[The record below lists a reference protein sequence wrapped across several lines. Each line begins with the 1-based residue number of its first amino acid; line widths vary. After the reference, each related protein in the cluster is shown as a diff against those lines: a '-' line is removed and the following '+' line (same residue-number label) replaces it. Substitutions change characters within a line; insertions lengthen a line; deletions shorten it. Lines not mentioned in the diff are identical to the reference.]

1 MKKTL
6 LFLLLS
12 LVLNACSDPV
22 AGTDVIDDASTQ
34 DVVEVPGVEWCPP
47 AEAVDSRTGAL
58 PRPVVEKTWDVGMV
72 PATESTRSGLVAV
85 DAQDETEMAIF
96 ESSLGLKRAHPALAG
111 LSVYVHGDDEWAG
124 VLESCAPAIPSSDE
138 AYVIRWSVDDD
149 GNQAVHI
156 VAPSAAGRRMAWKTV
171 RQVPGN
177 LAGTELFIADAPSSA
192 RRGVIETFY
201 GPVYEEADRLAL
213 LPVLAE
219 MKFNVYLY
227 AGKMDL
233 YTDWVGT
240 YWMDEW
246 PADYMAM
253 LGRLVDAAKSVG
265 ISPGVQIRIDEGSV
279 VFSSSQDLSA
289 FVGKVRMLKDTG
301 FELFSLSFDDT
312 ARELKG
318 DDVGAFESYDHAIID
333 FSRRAFEAIHAEMP
347 DLKLGWVPTD
357 YFSGSETAQAT
368 LTMAGEQIPPY
379 VSIGWTGREVIP
391 ETISVAD
398 VEEVAEWIKRKP
410 LLGDNYPVIDNAGA
424 RVFLGPLAGRA
435 ADLPGH
441 LDGILFNPM
450 PNPFA
455 SLPALATCADYAW
468 NSAGYD
474 PWSSMEAMARM
485 LGGSSDGALALRVL
499 ARTNQSTFFFGSM
512 APELKAMIDEVWAV
526 WDQGGTPDTTALAE
540 VFAEFVALPG
550 LWESAGPSEQI
561 RAALQPW
568 VTQLGVYGRVGGL
581 AIGIINTL
589 AAGQPLD
596 SVTIQ
601 DFMTGF
607 DEAMAVDRLPTGPV
621 VRDFL
626 EKVRGILES
635 GPAFVWDAGCE
646 GAGTGAA
653 WTKISDSTFP
663 RGPLIQMSDRDTV
676 TILWRTAE
684 PTDQEGCVDYSWGE
698 NSRTRC
704 GVADQNGQYEVK
716 LDRLPP
722 GTEIQYKARVGD
734 LSTTTLSFRTMPD
747 RPVPMKFAMFADI
760 HNNEEA
766 MRRASDTI
774 LNEGVDF
781 AVAVGDLTGQGL
793 PEEFDVTFRGWQD
806 LGSRMNIWSV
816 PGNHDEKNIQGY
828 FDAMAMPHGNQ
839 DETGFE
845 EAWWSRRIGNVWMG
859 GGWIRD
865 FYLSPPEVEWG
876 EVGWFKKQFESEEF
890 KTAKWK
896 LFFIHQPAYSVQWDD
911 SCVFDGETCLKVT
924 LIPLMSQYGLQA
936 SFHGH
941 MHGIEWAELDGVNM
955 FTIGGLTGTMDEEVC
970 QPKEGFPEPWH
981 SIYGTAPMAI
991 VEAGCEELK
1000 VRIMDL
1006 DGNELAVVDV
1016 PEVPIRY
1023 KDPIKFM
1030 SFNLRLPFDSE
1041 PGKKW
1046 DERKGPIVDVIRDF
1060 APDIMSIQE
1069 GYTQSMN
1076 HISENIENF
1085 AWIGDGRTGSF
1096 PDVDEYSAIFYRTDL
1111 FELIETKTLALSDT
1125 PETLGTMF
1133 DQQDQLYPRVVT
1145 WGHFRR
1151 LSDSFE
1157 FDVFSTHWD
1166 HTGVDGIREKM
1177 AVVTLEQM
1185 RELADGRP
1193 SVVAGDFNCGYQSVP
1208 YNIMT
1213 GAAEYE
1219 GVSGDLID
1227 TWTELAM
1234 PEEGT
1239 YHAFTGVVTGDR
1251 IDWIMHD
1258 SGFSGLSADVIDT
1271 SFDGIYPSDHFPMAA
1286 EFLITKP

>member
-398 VEEVAEWIKRKP
+398 VDEVAEWIKRKP

-485 LGGSSDGALALRVL
+485 LGGSSDGASALRVL

-526 WDQGGTPDTTALAE
+526 WDREGLRTLPRWRRCSRSSWRCRGSGN
-540 VFAEFVALPG
+540 LPG
-550 LWESAGPSEQI
+550 LLNRFA
-561 RAALQPW
+561 R
-568 VTQLGVYGRVGGL
+568 
-581 AIGIINTL
+581 
-589 AAGQPLD
+589 
-596 SVTIQ
+596 
-601 DFMTGF
+601 
-607 DEAMAVDRLPTGPV
+607 
-621 VRDFL
+621 
-626 EKVRGILES
+626 
-635 GPAFVWDAGCE
+635 
-646 GAGTGAA
+646 
-653 WTKISDSTFP
+653 
-663 RGPLIQMSDRDTV
+663 
-676 TILWRTAE
+676 
-684 PTDQEGCVDYSWGE
+684 
-698 NSRTRC
+698 RC
-704 GVADQNGQYEVK
+704 S
-716 LDRLPP
+716 P
-722 GTEIQYKARVGD
+722 G
-734 LSTTTLSFRTMPD
+734 
-747 RPVPMKFAMFADI
+747 
-760 HNNEEA
+760 
-766 MRRASDTI
+766 
-774 LNEGVDF
+774 
-781 AVAVGDLTGQGL
+781 
-793 PEEFDVTFRGWQD
+793 
-806 LGSRMNIWSV
+806 
-816 PGNHDEKNIQGY
+816 
-828 FDAMAMPHGNQ
+828 
-839 DETGFE
+839 
-845 EAWWSRRIGNVWMG
+845 
-859 GGWIRD
+859 
-865 FYLSPPEVEWG
+865 
-876 EVGWFKKQFESEEF
+876 
-890 KTAKWK
+890 
-896 LFFIHQPAYSVQWDD
+896 
-911 SCVFDGETCLKVT
+911 
-924 LIPLMSQYGLQA
+924 
-936 SFHGH
+936 
-941 MHGIEWAELDGVNM
+941 
-955 FTIGGLTGTMDEEVC
+955 
-970 QPKEGFPEPWH
+970 
-981 SIYGTAPMAI
+981 
-991 VEAGCEELK
+991 
-1000 VRIMDL
+1000 
-1006 DGNELAVVDV
+1006 
-1016 PEVPIRY
+1016 
-1023 KDPIKFM
+1023 
-1030 SFNLRLPFDSE
+1030 
-1041 PGKKW
+1041 
-1046 DERKGPIVDVIRDF
+1046 
-1060 APDIMSIQE
+1060 
-1069 GYTQSMN
+1069 
-1076 HISENIENF
+1076 
-1085 AWIGDGRTGSF
+1085 
-1096 PDVDEYSAIFYRTDL
+1096 
-1111 FELIETKTLALSDT
+1111 
-1125 PETLGTMF
+1125 
-1133 DQQDQLYPRVVT
+1133 
-1145 WGHFRR
+1145 
-1151 LSDSFE
+1151 
-1157 FDVFSTHWD
+1157 
-1166 HTGVDGIREKM
+1166 
-1177 AVVTLEQM
+1177 
-1185 RELADGRP
+1185 
-1193 SVVAGDFNCGYQSVP
+1193 
-1208 YNIMT
+1208 
-1213 GAAEYE
+1213 
-1219 GVSGDLID
+1219 
-1227 TWTELAM
+1227 
-1234 PEEGT
+1234 
-1239 YHAFTGVVTGDR
+1239 
-1251 IDWIMHD
+1251 
-1258 SGFSGLSADVIDT
+1258 
-1271 SFDGIYPSDHFPMAA
+1271 
-1286 EFLITKP
+1286 